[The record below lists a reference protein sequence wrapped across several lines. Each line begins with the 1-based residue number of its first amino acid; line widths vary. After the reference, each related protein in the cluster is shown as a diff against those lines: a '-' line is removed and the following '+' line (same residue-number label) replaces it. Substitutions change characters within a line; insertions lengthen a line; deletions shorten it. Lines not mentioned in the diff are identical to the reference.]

1 MTFINQIICCA
12 PTDFIGIVP
21 QLLIQ
26 TKSLPFGS
34 LSNGK
39 DNNQLDKWLPK
50 YQVWLKETY
59 VGTKDMWLKR
69 MRIDPR

>member
-12 PTDFIGIVP
+12 PTDFIEIVP

-26 TKSLPFGS
+26 TKSLPFGR

-59 VGTKDMWLKR
+59 VGTKYM
-69 MRIDPR
+69 